1 MKKIEYIGILLLFAL
16 SLIYLNKTTN
26 ILKDKDPIMQ
36 NIVHNANNY
45 RIESVNAKINEDTI
59 IPGTN
64 GCVIDI
70 NKSYAKMKKI
80 NEYTDKMLKYKDLIP
95 EITINNIYNKYIISG
110 NETKRNVSI
119 IININEEVEKLNT
132 LVSTNKIK
140 LNVFLDSEI
149 LKNDVI
155 SINKEYVKIYNGG
168 LNNNY
173 DDITIEWMNDVIMEN
188 YNQSKYCINRN
199 KNDDN
204 LLVCARN
211 KMHTITPTI
220 NVTKSNMHTAK
231 KQINNGSIIYFDEK
245 NIDNIIT
252 ISDYI
257 KSKGFKIVF
266 LEELLSE
273 KTCK

>member
-45 RIESVNAKINEDTI
+45 KIESVNAKINEDTI

-132 LVSTNKIK
+132 LLSTNKIK

-149 LKNDVI
+149 LKNDIV
-155 SINKEYVKIYNGG
+155 SINKEYIKIYNGG
-168 LNNNY
+168 FNNNY

-220 NVTKSNMHTAK
+220 NVTKSNIHTAK
-231 KQINNGSIIYFDEK
+231 TQINNGSIIYFDEK

>member
-1 MKKIEYIGILLLFAL
+1 M
-16 SLIYLNKTTN
+16 
-26 ILKDKDPIMQ
+26 
-36 NIVHNANNY
+36 
-45 RIESVNAKINEDTI
+45 
-59 IPGTN
+59 
-64 GCVIDI
+64 
-70 NKSYAKMKKI
+70 
-80 NEYTDKMLKYKDLIP
+80 
-95 EITINNIYNKYIISG
+95 
-110 NETKRNVSI
+110 
-119 IININEEVEKLNT
+119 
-132 LVSTNKIK
+132 
-140 LNVFLDSEI
+140 FLDSEI

>member
-110 NETKRNVSI
+110 NKTKRNVSI

-204 LLVCARN
+204 LLICARN

-220 NVTKSNMHTAK
+220 NVTKSNIHTAK
-231 KQINNGSIIYFDEK
+231 TQINNGSIIYFDEK

>member
-45 RIESVNAKINEDTI
+45 KIESVNAKINEDTI

-132 LVSTNKIK
+132 LLSTNKIK

-173 DDITIEWMNDVIMEN
+173 DDITIEWMNDVIIEN

-231 KQINNGSIIYFDEK
+231 TQINNGSIIYFDEK

>member
-45 RIESVNAKINEDTI
+45 KIESVNAKINEDTI

>member
-45 RIESVNAKINEDTI
+45 KIESVNAKINEDTI

-110 NETKRNVSI
+110 NKTKRNVSI

-204 LLVCARN
+204 LLICARN

-220 NVTKSNMHTAK
+220 NVTKSNIHTAK
-231 KQINNGSIIYFDEK
+231 TQINNGSIIYFDEK

>member
-45 RIESVNAKINEDTI
+45 KIESVNAKINEDTI

-273 KTCK
+273 KTC

>member
-220 NVTKSNMHTAK
+220 NVTKSNIHTAK
-231 KQINNGSIIYFDEK
+231 TQINNGSIIYFDEK

>member
-1 MKKIEYIGILLLFAL
+1 MFAL

-45 RIESVNAKINEDTI
+45 KIESVNAKINEDTI

-140 LNVFLDSEI
+140 LNAFLDSEI

-220 NVTKSNMHTAK
+220 NVTKSNIHTAK
-231 KQINNGSIIYFDEK
+231 TQINNGSIIYFDEK

>member
-45 RIESVNAKINEDTI
+45 KIESVNAKINEDTI

-220 NVTKSNMHTAK
+220 NVTKYNIHTAK
-231 KQINNGSIIYFDEK
+231 TQINNGSIIYFDEK

>member
-45 RIESVNAKINEDTI
+45 KIESVNAKINEDTI

-173 DDITIEWMNDVIMEN
+173 DDITIEWMNDAIMEN

-204 LLVCARN
+204 LLICARN

-220 NVTKSNMHTAK
+220 NVTKSNIHTAK
-231 KQINNGSIIYFDEK
+231 TQINNGSIIYFDEK

>member
-155 SINKEYVKIYNGG
+155 SINKEYIKIYNGG

-173 DDITIEWMNDVIMEN
+173 DDITIEWMNDAIMEN

-204 LLVCARN
+204 LLICARN

-220 NVTKSNMHTAK
+220 NVTKSNIHTAK
-231 KQINNGSIIYFDEK
+231 TQINNGSIIYFDEK

>member
-45 RIESVNAKINEDTI
+45 KIESVNAKINEDTI

-204 LLVCARN
+204 LLICARN

-220 NVTKSNMHTAK
+220 NVTKSNIHTAK
-231 KQINNGSIIYFDEK
+231 TQINNGSIIYFDEK

>member
-45 RIESVNAKINEDTI
+45 KIESVNAKINEDTI

-70 NKSYAKMKKI
+70 NKSYEKMKKI

-140 LNVFLDSEI
+140 LNVFLDSEM
-149 LKNDVI
+149 LKNDVV
-155 SINKEYVKIYNGG
+155 SINKEYIKIYNGG
-168 LNNNY
+168 FNNNY

-220 NVTKSNMHTAK
+220 NVTKSNIHTAK
-231 KQINNGSIIYFDEK
+231 TQINNGSIIYFDEK

>member
-45 RIESVNAKINEDTI
+45 KIESVNAKINEDTI

-70 NKSYAKMKKI
+70 NKSYEKMKKI

-199 KNDDN
+199 KNDYN
-204 LLVCARN
+204 LLICARN

-220 NVTKSNMHTAK
+220 NVTKSNIHTAK
-231 KQINNGSIIYFDEK
+231 TQINNGSIIYFDEK

>member
-45 RIESVNAKINEDTI
+45 KIESVNAKINEDTI

-173 DDITIEWMNDVIMEN
+173 DDITIEWMNDVIIEN

-231 KQINNGSIIYFDEK
+231 TQINNGSIIYFDEK

>member
-45 RIESVNAKINEDTI
+45 KIESVNAKINEDTI

-70 NKSYAKMKKI
+70 NKSYEKMKKI

-155 SINKEYVKIYNGG
+155 SINKEYIKIYNGG
-168 LNNNY
+168 FNNNY

-220 NVTKSNMHTAK
+220 NVTKSNIHTAK
-231 KQINNGSIIYFDEK
+231 TQINNGSIIYFDEK

>member
-36 NIVHNANNY
+36 NIVHNANKY
-45 RIESVNAKINEDTI
+45 KIESVNAKINEDTI

-204 LLVCARN
+204 LLICARN

-220 NVTKSNMHTAK
+220 NVTKSNIHTAK
-231 KQINNGSIIYFDEK
+231 TQINNGSIIYFDEK

>member
-45 RIESVNAKINEDTI
+45 KIESVNAKINEDTI

-70 NKSYAKMKKI
+70 NKSYEKMKKI

-140 LNVFLDSEI
+140 LNVFLDSEM
-149 LKNDVI
+149 LKNDIV
-155 SINKEYVKIYNGG
+155 SINKEYIKIYNGG
-168 LNNNY
+168 FNNNY

-220 NVTKSNMHTAK
+220 NVTKSNIHTAK
-231 KQINNGSIIYFDEK
+231 TQINNGSIIYFDEK

>member
-45 RIESVNAKINEDTI
+45 KIESVNAKINEDTI

-70 NKSYAKMKKI
+70 NKSYEKMKKI

>member
-45 RIESVNAKINEDTI
+45 KIESVNAKINEDTI

-220 NVTKSNMHTAK
+220 NVTKSNIHTAK
-231 KQINNGSIIYFDEK
+231 TQINNGSIIYFDEK

>member
-110 NETKRNVSI
+110 NKTKRNVSI

-220 NVTKSNMHTAK
+220 NVTKSNIHTAK
-231 KQINNGSIIYFDEK
+231 TQINNGSIIYFDEK

>member
-36 NIVHNANNY
+36 NIVNNANNY
-45 RIESVNAKINEDTI
+45 KIESVNAKINEDTI
-59 IPGTN
+59 IPGTK

-110 NETKRNVSI
+110 NKTKRNVSI

-204 LLVCARN
+204 LLICARN

-220 NVTKSNMHTAK
+220 NVTKSNIHTAK
-231 KQINNGSIIYFDEK
+231 TQINNGSIIYFDEK